1 MNEIALHIDFLLH
14 THDCIIVPGLGGF
27 VVNETGVEKNGL
39 WGLDAPTFELL
50 FNNKLT
56 YNDGLLAESLMKTNN
71 ISFAVATKQ
80 IDFASQE
87 LRNLLMKS
95 EEVEWDNLGT
105 FKTNGENNLIFT
117 PNKAYVRP
125 QFFGLS
131 NARFK
136 PAALALST
144 TGNNENAIPVR
155 SIMRYVSTAIAV
167 ALLFFFVVVS
177 YNSSGP
183 KSQFAEIVSK
193 PLIFNNSPSKAQT
206 PKVKKTIESVA
217 INSSVQAAATLPAAE
232 TAANAITPSTTST
245 KNFYIIVGVYE
256 VRDVAE
262 KTLLILKQ
270 QGFDNAS
277 MIEKPTRLDVY
288 AASFS
293 ERKDAQAFLVKFQ
306 AENARYRDAWILKR

>member
-39 WGLDAPTFELL
+39 WGLDAPTFELI

-56 YNDGLLAESLMKTNN
+56 YNDGLLAESLMKTSN
-71 ISFAVATKQ
+71 ISFAAATKQ
-80 IDFASQE
+80 IDSASQE
-87 LRNLLMKS
+87 LRSILMKS

-144 TGNNENAIPVR
+144 TGNNENSIPVR

-183 KSQFAEIVSK
+183 KSQYAEIVSK
-193 PLIFNNSPSKAQT
+193 PLIFNSSPSKAQT
-206 PKVKKTIESVA
+206 PKVKTIVEPVVH
-217 INSSVQAAATLPAAE
+217 NSSVQAAATLPA
-232 TAANAITPSTTST
+232 TGPSAIAPSQLST
-245 KNFYIIVGVYE
+245 DNFYIIVGVYE

>member
-39 WGLDAPTFELL
+39 WGLDAPTFELI

-56 YNDGLLAESLMKTNN
+56 YNDGLLAESLMKTSN
-71 ISFAVATKQ
+71 ISFAAATKQ
-80 IDFASQE
+80 IDSASQE
-87 LRNLLMKS
+87 LRSILMKS

-136 PAALALST
+136 PAVLALSST
-144 TGNNENAIPVR
+144 SNNENSIPVR

-177 YNSSGP
+177 YNSSAP
-183 KSQFAEIVSK
+183 KSQYAEIVSK
-193 PLIFNNSPSKAQT
+193 PLIFNSSPSK
-206 PKVKKTIESVA
+206 S
-217 INSSVQAAATLPAAE
+217 
-232 TAANAITPSTTST
+232 
-245 KNFYIIVGVYE
+245 
-256 VRDVAE
+256 
-262 KTLLILKQ
+262 
-270 QGFDNAS
+270 
-277 MIEKPTRLDVY
+277 
-288 AASFS
+288 
-293 ERKDAQAFLVKFQ
+293 
-306 AENARYRDAWILKR
+306 